1 MWTEL
6 FSKVIPL
13 EWQQSDL
20 CWSLYQFVYNQNKL
34 LLYHTTKSISSKAW
48 PIQYLTLTNF
58 SGAEYLGS
66 ILDFGWAGANQ
77 YTLVCSQFCPPGGKL
92 LSDLRSSHLE
102 NYGQL
107 PGLRIT
113 VLFLSCSDG
122 DALHVFVC
130 TLCYAEQ
137 WVHKVQIVHLFC
149 HQHANGLYTLCT
161 M

>member
-6 FSKVIPL
+6 FNKVIPL

-77 YTLVCSQFCPPGGKL
+77 YTSVCFQFCPPGGKL
-92 LSDLRSSHLE
+92 LSDLRSSRLQ

-113 VLFLSCSDG
+113 VLFWSCSDSA
-122 DALHVFVC
+122 ALQVFLC
-130 TLCYAEQ
+130 TLICC
-137 WVHKVQIVHLFC
+137 VQ
-149 HQHANGLYTLCT
+149 CT
-161 M
+161 YCAPGSVGVITPW